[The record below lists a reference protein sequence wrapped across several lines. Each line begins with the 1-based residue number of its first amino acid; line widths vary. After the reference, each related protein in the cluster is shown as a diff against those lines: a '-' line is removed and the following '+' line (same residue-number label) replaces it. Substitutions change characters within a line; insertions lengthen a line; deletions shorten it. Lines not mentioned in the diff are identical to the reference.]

1 MEGRILD
8 GDVLGRGMFDGVWR
22 GVVVLTKWVLGVR
35 VIIQYLARCLDVPD
49 NLLNLMFSNFQKTTF
64 GHNLIAGSKMP
75 STRCTHSTTVTM
87 CR

>member
-49 NLLNLMFSNFQKTTF
+49 NLLNLMFSNFQKTTQ
-64 GHNLIAGSKMP
+64 LLATI
-75 STRCTHSTTVTM
+75 
-87 CR
+87 

>member
-49 NLLNLMFSNFQKTTF
+49 NLLNLMFSNFQTTF

>member
-49 NLLNLMFSNFQKTTF
+49 NLLNL
-64 GHNLIAGSKMP
+64 LL
-75 STRCTHSTTVTM
+75 
-87 CR
+87 